1 MALAIPNFYTFLVD
15 KTPFDETVEQK
26 YMKKHLNGV
35 KKPIWTLGKGS
46 SKKCKGSDFCNIEIC
61 VNLRGVAHTF
71 QNVRLATKFLKKK
84 DKRRTTDVAAVR
96 ID

>member
-1 MALAIPNFYTFLVD
+1 MAIPNFYTFLVD
-15 KTPFDETVEQK
+15 KTPFDETVGQK
-26 YMKKHLNGV
+26 YMKKHGV
-35 KKPIWTLGKGS
+35 NKPIWTLGKGRA
-46 SKKCKGSDFCNIEIC
+46 KKCEASDFCNIEIC

>member
-1 MALAIPNFYTFLVD
+1 MAIPNLYTILVD

-35 KKPIWTLGKGS
+35 KKPIWTLGQGKA
-46 SKKCKGSDFCNIEIC
+46 KKCEASDFCNIEIC
-61 VNLRGVAHTF
+61 VNVRGVAHTF
-71 QNVRLATKFLKKK
+71 QNVLKATKFLKQR
-84 DKRRTTDVAAVR
+84 DRRGNTDVAAVR